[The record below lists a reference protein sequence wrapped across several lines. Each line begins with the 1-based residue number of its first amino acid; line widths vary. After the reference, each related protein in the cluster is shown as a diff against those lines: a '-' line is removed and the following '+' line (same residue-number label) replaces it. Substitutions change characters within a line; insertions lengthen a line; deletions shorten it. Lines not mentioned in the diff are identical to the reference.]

1 MIKEVQKMN
10 NFDLRDLKIIENSNI
25 PLSTLRRQM
34 GNMLQKS
41 AVCTAKVESI
51 DQQTGEYRVILHG
64 KLDLV
69 FQDDFELAQ

>member
-1 MIKEVQKMN
+1 MN
-10 NFDLRDLKIIENSNI
+10 NFDLRDLRIIENSNI

-51 DQQTGEYRVILHG
+51 DQETGEYRVILHG
-64 KLDLV
+64 KLE
-69 FQDDFELAQ
+69 QAYNNDFELV